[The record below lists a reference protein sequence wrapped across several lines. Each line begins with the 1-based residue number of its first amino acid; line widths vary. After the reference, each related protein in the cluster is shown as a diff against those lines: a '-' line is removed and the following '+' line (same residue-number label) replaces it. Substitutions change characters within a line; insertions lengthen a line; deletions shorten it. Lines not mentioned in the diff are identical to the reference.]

1 MAESIAALERITL
14 VNSLEVMMDRVIPA
28 IVLVGVLIAGTGP
41 VASPSVPAAE
51 VTHCVVEVVGVSSSR
66 ELVVSQ
72 PVCFETFAEAIGY
85 ASGGSVTVSAG
96 SESFT
101 NPEVGA
107 LLSTFTL
114 GIHFDGYNGAGSSI
128 TVVGDS
134 CIGGYWNT
142 GAAWANR
149 ISSSYNG
156 CYRVRHH
163 DLANK
168 GGSYGDTLG
177 AGSTHNV
184 PWWIDNRTES
194 VSYWGS

>member
-1 MAESIAALERITL
+1 MERMIPVVVLAA
-14 VNSLEVMMDRVIPA
+14 
-28 IVLVGVLIAGTGP
+28 LIAGTAP
-41 VASPSVPAAE
+41 ASSGPAAE
-51 VTHCVVEVVGVSSSR
+51 ETHCVVEVVGVR
-66 ELVVSQ
+66 AAGELVMSR

-85 ASGGSVTVSAG
+85 ASGGSVAVSAG
-96 SESFT
+96 SEVFT

-114 GIHFDGYNGAGSSI
+114 GIHFDGYSGAGSSI

-134 CIGGYWNT
+134 CVGGYWNT

-177 AGSTHNV
+177 SGSTHNV
-184 PWWIDNRTES
+184 PWWIDNRSES